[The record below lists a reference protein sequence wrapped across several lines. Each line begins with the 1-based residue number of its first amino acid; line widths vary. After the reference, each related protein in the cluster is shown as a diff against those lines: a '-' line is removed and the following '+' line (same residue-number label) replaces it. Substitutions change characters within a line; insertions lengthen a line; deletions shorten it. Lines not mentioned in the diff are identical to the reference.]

1 MQVIVELA
9 NFSLIKK
16 LRKFKSI
23 KHFIVNYKSLS
34 FNAVNFLNL
43 DEIKALSE
51 MGLSL
56 ILNAERLFSDEL
68 LLKLS
73 SDEFKTLFS
82 VVNYITY
89 SDFGLKEVLVEL
101 GFENKLI
108 FRAPTY
114 LTNYCDINLYNDM
127 NEYVVASSEISSEEL
142 KEVLINVNKP
152 VIIDLFGKSACFY
165 SRRELLT
172 NYFKYRQVEKNAK
185 TFKYAVIEELRN
197 DAMNIIEDETGTR
210 ILEPHYHTLAEELK
224 DFVNVS
230 YGIINTSFLNQK
242 QIISVVK
249 AYDELLNTFDLD
261 EFYNSLNEAKID
273 YYKGAYNIKSVLL
286 KGGSCNE

>member
-1 MQVIVELA
+1 MQLIVELA
-9 NFSLIKK
+9 KFNLIKSLK
-16 LRKFKSI
+16 NIKSI
-23 KHFIVNYKSLS
+23 KHYIVNYEGLS
-34 FNAVNFLNL
+34 FNAVNFLSL

-56 ILNAERLFSDEL
+56 ILNAERLFSDEI
-68 LLKLS
+68 LLKLN
-73 SDEFKTLFS
+73 DEEFKILFS
-82 VVNYITY
+82 VVNFITY
-89 SDFGLKEVLVEL
+89 SDFGLKEVLINL

-127 NEYVVASSEISSEEL
+127 NEYLVVSSEISSEEL
-142 KEVLINVNKP
+142 KEVLIHVNKP
-152 VIIDLFGKSACFY
+152 VIIDLFGKSVCFY

-172 NYFKYRQVEKNAK
+172 NYFAYRQVEKNAK
-185 TFKYAVIEELRN
+185 TYKYSVIEELRN
-197 DAMNIIEDETGTR
+197 DSMNIIEDETGTR

-224 DFVNVS
+224 DFVNVK
-230 YGIINTSFLNQK
+230 YGIINTSFLSQK

-249 AYDELLNTFDLD
+249 AYNDLLMTHDLNA
-261 EFYNSLNEAKID
+261 FYNSLIEAKID

-286 KGGSCNE
+286 KGGACNE